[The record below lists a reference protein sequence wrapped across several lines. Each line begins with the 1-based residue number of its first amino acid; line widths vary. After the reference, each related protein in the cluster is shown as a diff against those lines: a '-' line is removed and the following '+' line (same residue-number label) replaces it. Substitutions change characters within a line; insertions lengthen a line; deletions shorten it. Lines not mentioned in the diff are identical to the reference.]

1 MKIKKF
7 NESSSSVMTP
17 ETVYCVYDA
26 NEQKIVELYLTESES
41 KLRAEQLGK
50 EFNIDMNNKVKDSL
64 GDRPPLNLSR
74 YFSYSLAKAI
84 QEMEDYWSDY
94 YTEHDESY

>member
-7 NESSSSVMTP
+7 NENSSSVMTP
-17 ETVYCVYDA
+17 ETVYCVYDS
-26 NEQKIVELYLTESES
+26 NEQEIVELYLTESES

-50 EFNIDMNNKVKDSL
+50 EFNIDMNNKFKNSFGAL
-64 GDRPPLNLSR
+64 KLSR

-84 QEMEDYWSDY
+84 QEMENYWSDY